1 MKGILLFGLLFISL
15 FGDDF
20 ITEYEYGQL
29 LYSNPRGIGC
39 DKCHGDRGQGMII
52 ASYYENKKKKVLST
66 NPIWAMAYTD
76 FKKALKSENGIMPKY
91 FLTDGEIKA
100 LYHYLSEERKREE

>member
-1 MKGILLFGLLFISL
+1 MRGFFLLMAVIATL

-39 DKCHGDRGQGMII
+39 DKCHGERGQGMII
-52 ASYYENKKKKVLST
+52 ASYYENNKKKVLAT
-66 NPIWAMAYTD
+66 NPIWAMAYKD
-76 FKKALKSENGIMPKY
+76 FKKALGSENGIMPKY
-91 FLTDGEIKA
+91 FLTDGEVKA